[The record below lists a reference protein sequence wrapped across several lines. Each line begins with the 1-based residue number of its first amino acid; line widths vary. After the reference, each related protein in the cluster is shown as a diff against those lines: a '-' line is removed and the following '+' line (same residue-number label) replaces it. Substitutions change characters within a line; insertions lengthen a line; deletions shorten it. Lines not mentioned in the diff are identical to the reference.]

1 MKKETFFLF
10 FLFFTLILKAQNVED
25 YYSQAQEIDFTK
37 DDNAKKAIMLLNKAI
52 EMDSNFTKAILL
64 RAKIDEWQGLYD
76 KEIMDLTLLIKNDS
90 LESHYYMLR
99 AKAFVLKK
107 EAKKAIDDFTKAFS
121 IDTSMVE
128 CIYVRGLVYTN
139 FFKGK
144 KDKEALIDFNYC
156 INQSSINYKSL
167 AYVGRGT
174 LYEIKGDFT
183 NALNEYNTA
192 IKINP
197 LLKEAYLSR
206 GILKINLNQDGC
218 NDLLKYRDLNGTNAQ
233 DYLNKYCYK

>member
-1 MKKETFFLF
+1 MKKKTIFLLFLF
-10 FLFFTLILKAQNVED
+10 FALMSKAQNVED
-25 YYSQAQEIDFTK
+25 YYSEAQEIDFTK
-37 DDNAKKAIMLLNKAI
+37 GDNAKKAISLLNNII
-52 EMDSNFTKAILL
+52 EKDSNFTKAILL
-64 RAKIDEWQGLYD
+64 RAKIYEWQGFYD
-76 KEIMDLTLLIKNDS
+76 KEITDLSLLIEKDS
-90 LESHYYMLR
+90 LESTYYMLR

-107 EAKKAIDDFTKAFS
+107 DAKKAIDDFTKAFR
-121 IDTSMVE
+121 IDTTMIE
-128 CIYVRGLVYTN
+128 CIYERGLVYTN
-139 FFKGK
+139 LFKGK

-218 NDLLKYRDLNGTNAQ
+218 NDLLKYRDLNGLNAQ
-233 DYLNKYCYK
+233 EYLNKYCYK